1 MNKVKAAQG
10 NSQDMLNQA
19 SLNGRGYRF
28 GRGFEEE
35 NAVSISVELGT
46 DADVD
51 NLESLWQELS
61 RKYNSVLGGYQPF
74 YSVDAPADGQGK
86 ELFHLRIGP
95 VESIDVGDEI
105 CSQLGRNG
113 VFCSV
118 VRIQ

>member
-1 MNKVKAAQG
+1 MCCLIR
-10 NSQDMLNQA
+10 SQ
-19 SLNGRGYRF
+19 
-28 GRGFEEE
+28 
-35 NAVSISVELGT
+35 
-46 DADVD
+46 
-51 NLESLWQELS
+51 
-61 RKYNSVLGGYQPF
+61 KYNSVLEGYQPF

-95 VESIDVGDEI
+95 VQSIDVGDEI